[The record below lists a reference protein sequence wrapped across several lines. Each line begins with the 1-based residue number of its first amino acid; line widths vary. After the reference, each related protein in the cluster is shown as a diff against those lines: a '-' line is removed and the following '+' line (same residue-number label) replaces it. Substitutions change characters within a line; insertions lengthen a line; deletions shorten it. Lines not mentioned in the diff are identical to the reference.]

1 MPLLT
6 FESPC
11 RKLMSDA
18 LLLLLLVL
26 EMKRSWLKVHHAYNM
41 CVLGTKYNVHKE
53 RCALLD
59 KWKNHI
65 FYICFS
71 FRQEVLSTKYVH
83 WICWHLLAK
92 SFNGVWRTRNLVS
105 CFMTGQFDVYVA
117 VYSVFYHLEKN
128 SRQNLSFEWH
138 YNLGGHNSNLVYQR

>member
-26 EMKRSWLKVHHAYNM
+26 EMKRSWLKVHHAYNT
-41 CVLGTKYNVHKE
+41 CVLGKYNVHKE

-59 KWKNHI
+59 KWKKS
-65 FYICFS
+65 YILHMFQLQTRS
-71 FRQEVLSTKYVH
+71 STKYVH

-92 SFNGVWRTRNLVS
+92 SFNGVWPTRNLVL
-105 CFMTGQFDVYVA
+105 CFMTGQFDVYAA

-138 YNLGGHNSNLVYQR
+138 YNLGGRNSNLVYPR